1 MCEISEIKV
10 ISWNRKWE
18 RIEASDFG
26 VRLKINNSF
35 MANNGIH
42 VSIFKGV
49 EIFNFIIVTLSND

>member
-10 ISWNRKWE
+10 ISWNGKWE

-35 MANNGIH
+35 MANNSIH
-42 VSIFKGV
+42 VSIFKGL